1 MQNIAKKLLLIR
13 PANGRF
19 FRVNGRYL
27 SVNGIDGMDETVL
40 LYPCQ
45 VREETEKEITM
56 ANEKYTRKM
65 FLNDMLTLNLT
76 DDQRECAIKW
86 LEALEKKSAQP
97 RVNKTRLANEALAAD
112 VVAAMAA
119 NPDAEINAAWIRD
132 HVAGIASAQKAVA
145 VMNIA
150 IESGRVV
157 RYEEK
162 KKAYYRLA

>member
-1 MQNIAKKLLLIR
+1 M
-13 PANGRF
+13 
-19 FRVNGRYL
+19 
-27 SVNGIDGMDETVL
+27 NGIDGVGKTML

-56 ANEKYTRKM
+56 TNEKYTRKM
-65 FLNDMLTLNLT
+65 FLADMLTLDLT
-76 DDQRECAIKW
+76 AEQRECAEKW
-86 LEALEKKSAQP
+86 MAALEKKSAAP

-119 NPDAEINAAWIRD
+119 NPDAEVNAAWVRD

-150 IESGRVV
+150 IESGKVI

-162 KKAYYRLA
+162 KKAFYRLA